1 MTKSMTG
8 AILLQAG
15 LFLLCGGTAYAEDK
29 APESYVYGTYSVCDL
44 AKQDRSDEIYAQLDK
59 PILDAAIADKSINSY
74 GLYAH
79 QTGGRW
85 RRLQYTTASS
95 IEALLDA
102 QKKMADQA
110 DAANKKLGQEYAT
123 ICNAHDDYIWRRVA
137 GSAGSVAPGGAAF
150 STYYVCDGTREAQ
163 ADSLVE
169 QVFAP
174 VYDKLVADG
183 KLKSWGWLEHIVG
196 GQYRRVAT
204 MGATDLKALMAA
216 RGEIVQAFTDN
227 AAGDAFTDICD
238 AHTDYIWTVK
248 YSNP

>member
-1 MTKSMTG
+1 MSRWKTG
-8 AILLQAG
+8 ALALHLG
-15 LFLLCGGTAYAEDK
+15 LFLGVVGAAQAQDKPAET
-29 APESYVYGTYSVCDL
+29 YIYGTYQVCDL
-44 AKQDRSDEIYAQLDK
+44 AKQDRSDDIFAQLDK
-59 PILDAAIADKSINSY
+59 PILDAAVTSGVIGGY

-95 IEALLDA
+95 IAALLDA

-110 DAANKKLGQEYAT
+110 DATNKKLGQEYAT
-123 ICNAHDDYIWRRVA
+123 ICSAHDDYIWRRVA

-163 ADSLVE
+163 ADALVE

-248 YSNP
+248 FGNP